1 MAPIRLLLVEDNE
14 ADAELVL
21 REVRTAGLEVEHRRV
36 ESAADLA
43 DALQEFWSA
52 ILCDYTLPGWDGLA
66 ALGQVRNSV
75 ADVPFLFVSGTIG
88 EEVAVAAMRA
98 GADDYLLK
106 DNLKRLGPALIRELQ
121 AHEDRLRAREA
132 ESARARTESRYAQV
146 LHTAA
151 DAIISIGL
159 DQRIQTFNRGA
170 ERIFGYEPSEV
181 LGHDLGIL
189 VPERMREKHR
199 SVVADFLAGEP
210 GDSSGAEHADVVA
223 LRKDGTEFPAQTTL
237 SLARDGSDF
246 VATAILRDMSGVR
259 KSEERIRFLAHFDQL
274 TELPNRILFRDRLE
288 NACLDAKRRDRRV
301 AVAVLDLDRFKIVND
316 TWGHNAGDE
325 LLAGVAS
332 RLTGSLRA
340 GDTVA
345 RMGGDEFGVI
355 LADLAADEDAG
366 RIIEMVIRALRYPIM
381 TSGGPQSTTAS
392 AGVTL
397 FPVDGRDQESLL
409 TNADLAMYR
418 AKRAGGDRLEFYQ
431 PEMTVRE
438 RDRAELESHLVHS
451 LRVGGLSAQFQ
462 PQIEIATG
470 RVVGCEALA
479 RWEHPVR
486 GFVPPA
492 DFVHAAENSGQIA
505 LLDHQILKQGLQAA
519 VEWNEGA
526 CPVPVG
532 VNVSLTELLQPDYP
546 ERVLAALDDEGID
559 PGLLRLEVP
568 EAELQ
573 DQAPRA
579 MTSIWELERAGVRFA
594 IDGFG
599 ANYSNLSRLRHSP
612 FRTLKIAKCLVR
624 ALPDDTEA
632 AAIVSA
638 IMTAADRLG
647 LQVIGVGAD
656 SEEQLDALAEL
667 GCGVVQGFALARP
680 MWPTECL
687 NFVRAA
693 RSVGGAAGLPQDVAS
708 PVGDPPQDEQQI

>member
-1 MAPIRLLLVEDNE
+1 MMAPIRLLLIEDNE

-21 REVRTAGLEVEHRRV
+21 REVHTAGLEVEHRRV
-36 ESAADLA
+36 ESAAGLA
-43 DALQEFWSA
+43 AALQESWSA
-52 ILCDYTLPGWDGLA
+52 VLCDYTLPGWDGLA
-66 ALGQVRNSV
+66 ALGQVRNTA

-106 DNLKRLGPALIRELQ
+106 GNLKRLGPALVRELQ
-121 AHEDRLRAREA
+121 AHEDRVRAREA
-132 ESARARTESRYAQV
+132 EAARARTESRYSQV

-151 DAIISIGL
+151 DAIISIGV

-170 ERIFGYEPSEV
+170 ERIFGYTPAEV
-181 LGHDLGIL
+181 LGHDLGTL

-223 LRKDGTEFPAQTTL
+223 LRKDGSEFPAQTTL
-237 SLARDGSDF
+237 SLARDGSEI

-274 TELPNRILFRDRLE
+274 TELPNRILFRDRLN
-288 NACLDAKRRDRRV
+288 NACLDANRRDRRV

-316 TWGHNAGDE
+316 TWGHSAGDE

-345 RMGGDEFGVI
+345 RIGGDEFGVI

-366 RIIEMVIRALRYPIM
+366 RIIELVIRALRYPIM

-397 FPVDGRDQESLL
+397 FPIDGRDQESLL

-438 RDRAELESHLVHS
+438 RDRAELESHLLHS
-451 LRVGGLSAQFQ
+451 LHVGGLSAQFQ
-462 PQIEIATG
+462 PQIELASG

-486 GFVPPA
+486 GFVPTA

-505 LLDHQILKQGLQAA
+505 VLDEQILRQGLQAA
-519 VEWNEGA
+519 ADWNEST
-526 CPVPVG
+526 CPIPVG

-546 ERVLAALDDEGID
+546 ERVLTALSDAGLAA
-559 PGLLRLEVP
+559 GLLRLEVP
-568 EAELQ
+568 EGELQ
-573 DQAPRA
+573 EQAPRA
-579 MTSIWELERAGVRFA
+579 MASIWELEQAGVTFA

-612 FRTLKIAKCLVR
+612 FRTLKIDKSLVR
-624 ALPDDTEA
+624 ALPDDRES

-638 IMTAADRLG
+638 VVTLAQRLG

-656 SEEQLDALAEL
+656 TEEQLDALAEL
-667 GCGVVQGFALARP
+667 GCGVVQGFALAQP
-680 MWPTECL
+680 MWPADCA

-693 RSVGGAAGLPQDVAS
+693 RSIGASSRFPQDVDAI
-708 PVGDPPQDEQQI
+708 VGRPSEDEQ